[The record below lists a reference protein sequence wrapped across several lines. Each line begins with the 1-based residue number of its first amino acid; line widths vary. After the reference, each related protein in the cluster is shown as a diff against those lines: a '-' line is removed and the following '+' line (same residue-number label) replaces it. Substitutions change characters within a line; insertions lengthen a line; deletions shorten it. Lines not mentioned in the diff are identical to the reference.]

1 MSVDVF
7 DFFSGCGGTSS
18 GFLQAGFEIK
28 MGLDI
33 DPDAAESFKLNFPN
47 AKFIT
52 SDIRSIDVN
61 AISDIIGKRPKPILF
76 SGCAPC
82 QPFSKQNRH
91 SSNSDAR
98 LNLLSE
104 FGRFVS
110 SWMPDYVFIENVP
123 GMQKNAAKS
132 KTFQSFLR
140 LLENNGYAYDTK
152 LVEAQWYG
160 VPQKRTRLVL
170 LAALNGSIHLPERT
184 HGVNGNRYSTVLEWI
199 HGLPSLKGG
208 ETDPM
213 DKDHFAM
220 KLSELNLMRIRATPE
235 GGGRECWPE
244 HLILDCHKGYTGH
257 TDVYGRLS
265 WAKPAVGLT
274 TKCIS
279 YSNGRFGHPS
289 EDRAL
294 SLREAACLQTFPRD
308 FRFFGSKQSRARQVG
323 NAVPPLMAK
332 CVGLQILRHLLGASA
347 AASLRE

>member
-18 GFLQAGFEIK
+18 GFSQAGFNIK

-33 DPDAAESFKLNFPN
+33 DLDASDTFRINFPQS
-47 AKFIT
+47 KFIHGDIRLVDT
-52 SDIRSIDVN
+52 SDI
-61 AISDIIGKRPKPILF
+61 SDIVGDRPRPILF

-91 SSNSDAR
+91 SNNQDTR
-98 LNLLSE
+98 INLLSE

-110 SWMPDYVFIENVP
+110 AWMPDYVFIENVP

-132 KTFQSFLR
+132 ETFQKFLR
-140 LLENNGYAYDTK
+140 LLDSLGYGYDVQ
-152 LVEAQWYG
+152 LVEAQWFG

-170 LAALNGSIHLPERT
+170 LASLNSTIKIPVRT
-184 HGVNGNRYSTVLEWI
+184 HGVDGIKYATVMEWI
-199 HGLPSLKGG
+199 RGLPSLKSG
-208 ETDPM
+208 ETDPN

-220 KLSELNLMRIRATPE
+220 KLSDLNMLRIRATPE

-265 WAKPAVGLT
+265 WEKPAVGLT

-289 EDRAL
+289 DDRAL
-294 SLREAACLQTFPRD
+294 SLREAACLQTFPRN
-308 FRFFGSKQSRARQVG
+308 FRFSGSKQSRARQVG

-332 CVGLQILRHLLGASA
+332 SVGLQIARHARRASTVTVA
-347 AASLRE
+347 TE